1 MLKHAQNSVVYERAF
16 SYDFKELIQKIF
28 LPLSMLLFTCQAPCL
43 TEGVTRRMNA
53 KYKAML
59 ASFGRSFL
67 GAAIAVYA
75 TGNTD
80 VKSILIAAAA
90 ATVPVA
96 LRAINPKDPA
106 FGLVASLAEAELKK
120 AATPKKKAVAKKK
133 S

>member
-1 MLKHAQNSVVYERAF
+1 ME
-16 SYDFKELIQKIF
+16 
-28 LPLSMLLFTCQAPCL
+28 
-43 TEGVTRRMNA
+43 

-80 VKSILIAAAA
+80 AKSILIAAAA

-106 FGLVASLAEAELKK
+106 FGLLASLAEKELAKV
-120 AATPKKKAVAKKK
+120 ATATKKKTPAKKK
-133 S
+133 

>member
-1 MLKHAQNSVVYERAF
+1 M
-16 SYDFKELIQKIF
+16 D
-28 LPLSMLLFTCQAPCL
+28 
-43 TEGVTRRMNA
+43 

-80 VKSILIAAAA
+80 AKSILIAAAA

-106 FGLVASLAEAELKK
+106 FGLIASLAEKELAK
-120 AATPKKKAVAKKK
+120 AVTATKKKAPAKKK
-133 S
+133 

>member
-1 MLKHAQNSVVYERAF
+1 
-16 SYDFKELIQKIF
+16 
-28 LPLSMLLFTCQAPCL
+28 
-43 TEGVTRRMNA
+43 MNA

-106 FGLVASLAEAELKK
+106 FGLVASLVEKELTK
-120 AATPKKKAVAKKK
+120 AAPKKKAVAAKKK
-133 S
+133 

>member
-1 MLKHAQNSVVYERAF
+1 
-16 SYDFKELIQKIF
+16 
-28 LPLSMLLFTCQAPCL
+28 
-43 TEGVTRRMNA
+43 MNA

-106 FGLVASLAEAELKK
+106 FGLVASLAEDALKK

>member
-1 MLKHAQNSVVYERAF
+1 M
-16 SYDFKELIQKIF
+16 D
-28 LPLSMLLFTCQAPCL
+28 
-43 TEGVTRRMNA
+43 

-80 VKSILIAAAA
+80 AKSILIAAAA

-96 LRAINPKDPA
+96 LRALNPKDPA
-106 FGLVASLAEAELKK
+106 FGLLAAVAEKELAK
-120 AATPKKKAVAKKK
+120 AAAPKKKAAAAKKK
-133 S
+133 

>member
-1 MLKHAQNSVVYERAF
+1 ME
-16 SYDFKELIQKIF
+16 
-28 LPLSMLLFTCQAPCL
+28 
-43 TEGVTRRMNA
+43 

-80 VKSILIAAAA
+80 AKSILIAAAA

-96 LRAINPKDPA
+96 LRALNPKDPA
-106 FGLVASLAEAELKK
+106 FGLLAAVAEKELAK
-120 AATPKKKAVAKKK
+120 AAAPKKKAAAAKKK
-133 S
+133 

>member
-1 MLKHAQNSVVYERAF
+1 MDN
-16 SYDFKELIQKIF
+16 
-28 LPLSMLLFTCQAPCL
+28 
-43 TEGVTRRMNA
+43 
-53 KYKAML
+53 YKAML

-80 VKSILIAAAA
+80 AKSILIAAAA

-106 FGLVASLAEAELKK
+106 FGLIAAVAEKELVK
-120 AATPKKKAVAKKK
+120 AASKPKKKAAAPKKK
-133 S
+133 